1 MQREI
6 VVVDDDPDMARALER
21 LLRVV
26 GFLPRTYP
34 SGEAMLASNA
44 AAGAVCLILD
54 IHLPGLSGFDVHR
67 RLMEGGIQVPV
78 IFVTAYDDDAARA
91 RAREAG
97 AIAYLTKPFQRPHL
111 LGAIARAARQSPPAA
126 SAR

>member
-6 VVVDDDPDMARALER
+6 VVVDDDAGMARALER
-21 LLRVV
+21 LLKIA
-26 GFLPRTYP
+26 GFAPRTYP
-34 SGEAMLASNA
+34 SGEALLATNA
-44 AAGAVCLILD
+44 ASGAICLILD

-67 RLMEGGIQVPV
+67 RVLEGGIQVPV
-78 IFVTAYDDDAARA
+78 IFVTAYDDDASRA

-111 LGAIARAARQSPPAA
+111 LGAIARAMQREPGGARS
-126 SAR
+126 